1 MFHCG
6 PFFLVFLT
14 KCLWNYPSCKKNLP
28 CPEKFMFACMHSGI
42 ITFAKRFILNVW
54 QCFEYVSVSIAFL
67 CLLSILNSNL
77 MLCTASETFRILA
90 YSKPCVFRDMLAY
103 SSIFSI
109 IEAYSGLFRHIH
121 HPVWPLRIHNLA
133 IFRATTYLEPE
144 AYSKPC
150 EILTR
155 HIQNS
160 AIVRTVYSSIT
171 LPYSGVFSINVV
183 GTPSPHFRD
192 WEWGS
197 RGGFRIFPIKRE
209 GLLLKKRMGGRGI
222 IN

>member
-77 MLCTASETFRILA
+77 MCYVLLQKHSEFWHIPNPVYSGICWHIQAFSALLRHIRA
-90 YSKPCVFRDMLAY
+90 YSGIFITLCNPCVF
-103 SSIFSI
+103 
-109 IEAYSGLFRHIH
+109 
-121 HPVWPLRIHNLA
+121 
-133 IFRATTYLEPE
+133 T
-144 AYSKPC
+144 
-150 EILTR
+150 
-155 HIQNS
+155 
-160 AIVRTVYSSIT
+160 T
-171 LPYSGVFSINVV
+171 LPYSEPRHI
-183 GTPSPHFRD
+183 
-192 WEWGS
+192 
-197 RGGFRIFPIKRE
+197 
-209 GLLLKKRMGGRGI
+209 
-222 IN
+222 